1 MDKYAEELQT
11 NTREMLRMST
21 RLQFHKPSAGAIINT
36 PLHDII
42 VLLSRRMV
50 RERLQ

>member
-1 MDKYAEELQT
+1 MPKNCKQT
-11 NTREMLRMST
+11 LVKCFECQQK
-21 RLQFHKPSAGAIINT
+21 LQFHKPSAGAIINT